1 MTGVEGV
8 RAPGRTSRRSL
19 EPPERVSEGADEE
32 LESLP
37 AEGAWTDLQE
47 AKRAEGG
54 EARVDEEL
62 EAPERA
68 AAADA
73 EVDEA
78 LEATREPEDAAAE
91 VDEVVEA
98 ALFED
103 AAPEL
108 RCLELEPSAGVGV
121 FPEEEV
127 KGERQLPR
135 RRRRNMPA

>member
-8 RAPGRTSRRSL
+8 RVPVKTSRRSL

-47 AKRAEGG
+47 VKRAEGG
-54 EARVDEEL
+54 RARVDEEL

-73 EVDEA
+73 EADEA
-78 LEATREPEDAAAE
+78 LEAARELEDAAAA

-98 ALFED
+98 GLSED

-108 RCLELEPSAGVGV
+108 RCLELEPSEGVGV
-121 FPEEEV
+121 FPEEGV
-127 KGERQLPR
+127 KEERQLPR
-135 RRRRNMPA
+135 RRRRNMLA